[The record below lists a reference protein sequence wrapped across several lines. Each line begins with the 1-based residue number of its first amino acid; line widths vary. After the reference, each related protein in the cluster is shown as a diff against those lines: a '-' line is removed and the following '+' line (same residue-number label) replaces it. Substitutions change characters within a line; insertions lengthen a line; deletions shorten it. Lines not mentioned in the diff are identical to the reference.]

1 MSKPRVTMMLA
12 LFIKRGIDLLLSFAA
27 IILLLPVML
36 VIAIIIRW
44 DSPGPA
50 IYGQERLG
58 WRGRT
63 FRCYK
68 FRTMHINS
76 EQKLAQLL
84 AQDPS
89 ARREWERYRKLRC
102 RDPRVTRVGR
112 FLRRR
117 GLDELP
123 QLFNVLKGEM
133 SLIGPRPYLIEE
145 RPLIGPELSTILQ
158 MRPGITGLWQVLG
171 KSELPFRQRVRLEA
185 WYVRHWSPRLDLAIF
200 VRTVRAI
207 VSGRTWE

>member
-1 MSKPRVTMMLA
+1 MSKPPVARRLA
-12 LFIKRGIDLLLSFAA
+12 LLIKRGLDFLLSLLA
-27 IILLLPVML
+27 IMLLLPVML
-36 VIAIIIRW
+36 AIALIIRW
-44 DSPGPA
+44 DSPGPV
-50 IYGQERLG
+50 IYAQERFS
-58 WRGRT
+58 WRGRV

-68 FRTMHINS
+68 FRTMYTGS
-76 EQKLAQLL
+76 DQKLAQLL

-89 ARREWERYRKLRC
+89 ARLEWERYRKLRC

-112 FLRRR
+112 FLRRH

-133 SLIGPRPYLIEE
+133 SLIGPRPYLVEE
-145 RPLIGPELSTILQ
+145 QPLIGPELTVILQ

-171 KSELPFRQRVRLEA
+171 KSELPFQKRVRLEA
-185 WYVRHWSPRLDLAIF
+185 WYVRHWSLRLDLAIV

>member
-1 MSKPRVTMMLA
+1 MSKPRSA
-12 LFIKRGIDLLLSFAA
+12 LFIKRGLDVFLSLLAL
-27 IILLLPVML
+27 ILLLPLMT
-36 VIAIIIRW
+36 VIALIIRW

-50 IYGQERLG
+50 IYAQERFG

-68 FRTMHINS
+68 FRTMHLHS
-76 EQKLAQLL
+76 EWKLTELL
-84 AQDPS
+84 ARDPA
-89 ARREWERYRKLRC
+89 ARQEWERYRKLRC
-102 RDPRVTRVGR
+102 RDPRVTRVGHL
-112 FLRRR
+112 LRRY

-145 RPLIGPELSTILQ
+145 QPLIGPELNVILQ

-185 WYVRHWSPRLDLAIF
+185 WYVRHWSLRLDLAILI
-200 VRTVRAI
+200 RTVRA
-207 VSGRTWE
+207 VLGGRTWE